1 MLLQELILHF
11 KIYRLLVFHNI
22 PSSFHGKKYRKLIIK
37 TTAGKL
43 KKRIKLNEDSPEYLA
58 FKFVL
63 ETNQKLHN
71 KTTREIRKQYCM
83 TRYRELENS
92 KLKRSE
98 KVKIIAK
105 ELGVKKNCIQV
116 YLREIFKGI

>member
-1 MLLQELILHF
+1 
-11 KIYRLLVFHNI
+11 
-22 PSSFHGKKYRKLIIK
+22 
-37 TTAGKL
+37 
-43 KKRIKLNEDSPEYLA
+43 
-58 FKFVL
+58 
-63 ETNQKLHN
+63 
-71 KTTREIRKQYCM
+71 M

-116 YLREIFKGI
+116 YLREIFKGF